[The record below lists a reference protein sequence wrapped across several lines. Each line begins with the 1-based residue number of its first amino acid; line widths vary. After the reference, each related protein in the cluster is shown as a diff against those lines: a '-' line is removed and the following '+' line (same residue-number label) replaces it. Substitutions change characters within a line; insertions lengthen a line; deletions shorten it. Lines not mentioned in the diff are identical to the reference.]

1 MDISL
6 INILKFKQKR
16 AFLWWIALILFPV
29 ATLVLIYWLP
39 VRYADMK
46 KASKVA
52 LWILYPFVALAII
65 LPKLL
70 IGLFFLAFALGPSGS
85 GPIVTKVGVEP
96 PLYCT
101 TDDFYKLTG
110 VRFPELEL
118 ADSVRYEG
126 SGDIKTTLFYEY
138 KFVPKNGAFD
148 YKFIKRLDK
157 ACERDPDH
165 WSVKY
170 GSSLDNYGYLS
181 YSILKRAVDEEL
193 YYRYFIYPDKEPVD
207 RSRGRCD
214 RMVKRSDGTYSRDWQ
229 GNFVYVEVYSDV
241 VILRR
246 GWL

>member
-29 ATLVLIYWLP
+29 ATLVLIYWPP
-39 VRYADMK
+39 VRNEDMK
-46 KASKVA
+46 KALKVV

-85 GPIVTKVGVEP
+85 RPIVTKVGVEP

-101 TDDFYKLTG
+101 TDDFYRLTG

-118 ADSVRYEG
+118 ADSVRYES
-126 SGDIKTTLFYEY
+126 SGDIMTTRFYEY
-138 KFVPKNGAFD
+138 KFVPKNGTFD

-157 ACERDPDH
+157 ACDTDPDH
-165 WSVKY
+165 WSMLY
-170 GSSLDNYGYLS
+170 GASVDYYNVLTR
-181 YSILKRAVDEEL
+181 SILRHTVDDEV

>member
-16 AFLWWIALILFPV
+16 AFFMVDCPDSLSCGHSCFNIL
-29 ATLVLIYWLP
+29 AACQTC
-39 VRYADMK
+39 RYEESFEGRAMDSISFCGIGYNS
-46 KASKVA
+46 SKV
-52 LWILYPFVALAII
+52 VDR
-65 LPKLL
+65 
-70 IGLFFLAFALGPSGS
+70 LFFLAFALGPSGS

-110 VRFPELEL
+110 VRFPELVL
-118 ADSVRYEG
+118 ADSISYERNDG
-126 SGDIKTTLFYEY
+126 IPTILFNEY
-138 KFVPKNGAFD
+138 MFVPKSGSFD
-148 YKFIKRLDK
+148 FKFIKRLDK

-207 RSRGRCD
+207 RSRGQCD